1 MIKNKTIAV
10 DFDGTLCSNKYPLI
24 GQENIV
30 LINKLK
36 DLRTSGAK
44 LILWTCRKNEYL
56 DAAIHWC
63 RDFGLEFDAIN
74 ENLQEYVELFGGD
87 TRKIYAD
94 IYIDDRA
101 MLPFNPLLDL
111 IG

>member
-44 LILWTCRKNEYL
+44 LIL
-56 DAAIHWC
+56 
-63 RDFGLEFDAIN
+63 
-74 ENLQEYVELFGGD
+74 
-87 TRKIYAD
+87 
-94 IYIDDRA
+94 
-101 MLPFNPLLDL
+101 
-111 IG
+111 

>member
-1 MIKNKTIAV
+1 MKVIAV
-10 DFDGTLCSNKYPLI
+10 DFDGTLCGNEYPTIGTPHLSLI
-24 GQENIV
+24 T
-30 LINKLK
+30 KLK
-36 DLRTSGAK
+36 K
-44 LILWTCRKNEYL
+44 LKENGCKIILWTCRKDEFL

-63 RDFGLEFDAIN
+63 RDYELEFDAIN
-74 ENLQEYVELFGGD
+74 ENLPEYVEFFGGD

-111 IG
+111 I

>member
-1 MIKNKTIAV
+1 MLKSKTFAV
-10 DFDGTLCSNKYPLI
+10 DFDGTLCSNKYPQI
-24 GQENIV
+24 GWENIV

-36 DLRTSGAK
+36 DLKASGAK
-44 LILWTCRKNEYL
+44 LILWTCRKDEFL
-56 DAAIHWC
+56 DAAVHWC
-63 RDFGLEFDAIN
+63 EERGLIFDAIN
-74 ENLQEYVELFGGD
+74 ENLPEYVEFFGGD

-111 IG
+111 I